1 MHIDGTTAWRRSIST
16 RAASGPWKRRFATAV
31 VPVALFLSVLLF
43 IFALTAARGN
53 ANLQLVTVFVF
64 AFGLGVLLR
73 SYWPVP
79 ASWPAV
85 WSGHPRL
92 NAAVRRLR
100 VAIDDGADQRSI
112 AGLIAESMVDVTKGS
127 ACLLTLFN
135 GTRLLAGPLGLQWL
149 TPCPIAD
156 LPAQG
161 RTPPTTIAPLRTELV
176 ALGEELATV
185 EVWPRSGRRFGREED
200 ELLSLLSVEAAVA
213 LKNALLM
220 EGAKTQEKVLAS
232 KIFEAE
238 WWQSQLGE
246 YANSLERTHQELSQ
260 ARSTLDE
267 TYMATLETLANAVD
281 AKDANTYGHCRRVAK
296 LASMLAIELGVPE
309 RDRQLL
315 EQVALLHDIGKL
327 GIPDSTL
334 QKLTPLN
341 GDDAAAIQ
349 QHPELGYRML
359 SGLRFLADGLPAVR
373 YHHERFD
380 GTGYPYRLAGEQI
393 PLLARILA
401 VADAYDAITSDR
413 PYRSGRSGGQGIA
426 EIVRCAGT
434 HFDPTVVAAFVRA
447 LGQAA

>member
-1 MHIDGTTAWRRSIST
+1 MHINGTTAWRRAIPIRVSE
-16 RAASGPWKRRFATAV
+16 PWKRRFATAA
-31 VPVALFLSVLLF
+31 VPVALFLSALLF
-43 IFALTAARGN
+43 LVVLAADIGN

-64 AFGLGVLLR
+64 AFGLGILLR
-73 SYWPVP
+73 SCWPAP
-79 ASWPAV
+79 ASWLAV
-85 WSGHPRL
+85 WGGHPGL

-127 ACLLTLFN
+127 ACELTLSD
-135 GTRLLAGPLGLQWL
+135 GARILAGPLGLQWL
-149 TPCPIAD
+149 TPSPLAG
-156 LPAQG
+156 LPAQDHAH
-161 RTPPTTIAPLRTELV
+161 PTTIAPLRTELV

-185 EVWPRSGRRFGREED
+185 EVWPRSGRRFGRKEE

-220 EGAKTQEKVLAS
+220 EAAHRQEDVLAS
-232 KIFEAE
+232 KISESE

-260 ARSTLDE
+260 TRSTLEE

-281 AKDANTYGHCRRVAK
+281 AKDPNTYGHCRRVAE
-296 LASMLAIELGVPE
+296 LASMLAIELGIPE
-309 RDRQLL
+309 GDRQVL
-315 EQVALLHDIGKL
+315 ERVALLHDIGKL

-334 QKLTPLN
+334 RKLTPLN
-341 GDDAAAIQ
+341 GDDATAIQ

-359 SGLRFLADGLPAVR
+359 SGLRFLADGLSAIR

-413 PYRSGRSGGQGIA
+413 PYRSGRPSGQGVA